1 MTRNALIVWG
11 GWDGHVPDQMATLF
25 EEMLV
30 AEGFKVEISGSV
42 DSFNDAEALKSLNL
56 IVPCITMG
64 AITEEQTN
72 HVSEAVMAG
81 TGIAGVHGGM
91 CDAFRGNLTWQWM
104 TGGAFM
110 AHPGDGTVN
119 YPVHIKN
126 SSSEL
131 TRGLEDFTITS
142 EQYYLH
148 VDPCI
153 EVLATTPFPIAEGP
167 HDNNRH
173 IEMPVA
179 WTKRWGEGRVYYN
192 ALGHVPD
199 NINSGT
205 AREMVRRGFLWA
217 AGD

>member
-1 MTRNALIVWG
+1 MTRKALIVWG
-11 GWDGHVPDQMATLF
+11 GWDGHMPEQMAGLF

-30 AEGFKVEISGSV
+30 AEGFDVEVSDTV
-42 DSFNDAEALKSLNL
+42 DSFNDPEALKQPHL

-64 AITEEQTN
+64 EITEEQTS

-81 TGIAGVHGGM
+81 TGIAGVHGM

-110 AHPGDGTVN
+110 DHPGNDTVT

-126 SSSEL
+126 TSSEL

-142 EQYYLH
+142 EQYYMH

-167 HDNNRH
+167 HDKNRH

-192 ALGHVPD
+192 ALGHVPE

-205 AREMVRRGFLWA
+205 AREMIRRGFLWA
-217 AGD
+217 ARD